1 MNRVSK
7 IILVLLI
14 VILTISSYF
23 FIKELVENK
32 KETDI
37 FENLQEIAQDTENT
51 TNENPITDILEND
64 EGNMSSQNSYNL
76 ENIAEINSDVI
87 GWIKIDGTNI
97 DYPVMQ
103 NGDFYLHKNIYKNYS
118 SHGTP
123 YLAEYC
129 NLKSSDNLIIY
140 GHHMNDN
147 TMFSQLEKYKN
158 YSFYQNHKYIKFYTI
173 ENGIT
178 IENTYEIMIAFKTIA
193 YSDAGFRYYSYT
205 DFQNIED
212 YEEFID
218 NCRNLEF
225 YNTGVAGT
233 NKDKYITLSTC
244 EYSQKN
250 GRMVVVAKEV

>member
-76 ENIAEINSDVI
+76 ENISEINSDVI

-158 YSFYQNHKYIKFYTI
+158 YSFYQNHKY
-173 ENGIT
+173 
-178 IENTYEIMIAFKTIA
+178 M
-193 YSDAGFRYYSYT
+193 D
-205 DFQNIED
+205 
-212 YEEFID
+212 
-218 NCRNLEF
+218 
-225 YNTGVAGT
+225 
-233 NKDKYITLSTC
+233 
-244 EYSQKN
+244 
-250 GRMVVVAKEV
+250 